1 MTQPTFIELCKKLIG
16 SDHVITDPAKM
27 LPFVTDYRK
36 RFTGKAL
43 AAVFPGHTR
52 QLASVVKCANCT
64 RFRSVHK
71 AAIPASYWAVFRES
85 GKAICPFAET
95 DEPDS

>member
-52 QLASVVKCANCT
+52 QVADEMCIRDRVYAVVNDPVDFSLMGQK
-64 RFRSVHK
+64 
-71 AAIPASYWAVFRES
+71 
-85 GKAICPFAET
+85 
-95 DEPDS
+95 